1 MPGSKCN
8 MPSALNGLHIRHE
21 FRGKTEIACSCA
33 GPSWLCRG
41 RSTCWHSLKGSLPLW
56 GSRVGEGDRGGHTLP
71 KGETSSAHSCVC
83 THVLVGRSEVNLKC
97 SLGVV
102 CVAFEDSASEWPELP
117 PYAGLTGQ

>member
-1 MPGSKCN
+1 MGEQ
-8 MPSALNGLHIRHE
+8 R
-21 FRGKTEIACSCA
+21 
-33 GPSWLCRG
+33 
-41 RSTCWHSLKGSLPLW
+41 
-56 GSRVGEGDRGGHTLP
+56 GEGDRGGHTLP
-71 KGETSSAHSCVC
+71 KGETSSAHSCVY